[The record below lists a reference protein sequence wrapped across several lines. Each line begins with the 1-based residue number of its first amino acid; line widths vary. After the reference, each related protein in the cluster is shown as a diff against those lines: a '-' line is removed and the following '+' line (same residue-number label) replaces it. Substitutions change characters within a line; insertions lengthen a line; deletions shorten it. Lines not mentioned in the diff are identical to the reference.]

1 MSFNQ
6 PVLLEFDEKLNRIGS
21 KKLSD
26 GLSAIVHIGNDLW
39 VANDESTSIERLTLL
54 KNDYEDIIKYGSHA
68 QFPIESYITLPL
80 DSINEEGKIEE
91 IDIEGLDFKDG
102 YLWLVG
108 SHSLKRKKPDD
119 DKPGE
124 KKFKQLAKVTSDGNR
139 FLLARIPLEEKE
151 GTHIPKK
158 ETLNNGK
165 RLTAAKLPG
174 NAEGNELT
182 GILAE
187 DVHLKDFF
195 KIPGKDNGFDIEG
208 LAVGSGN
215 RIFIGL
221 RGPVLRGHAI
231 ILEVQLE
238 TRAGAPFLLKMSALN
253 PGGGMYRKH
262 ILDLDGLGIRE
273 LSIDGDDMLILA
285 GPTMDLDGPVTIF
298 RWKNYRKEDK
308 ENFVVKDALQEIL
321 QIPYGKGEDHAEG
334 MTRFLTVNDKATAL
348 LLVNDAASAAS
359 QTGGHT
365 LKANMFGLDLIKDVR

>member
-1 MSFNQ
+1 MKVNQ
-6 PVLLEFDEKLNRIGS
+6 PVLLEFDERLNEIGD

-26 GLSAIVHIGNDLW
+26 GLSAVVHIGNDLW

-54 KNDYEDIIKYGSHA
+54 NNDNEDIIKYGRHE
-68 QFPIESYITLPL
+68 QFPIENYITLPA
-80 DSINEEGKIEE
+80 DSKNEEGKIEE

-102 YLWLVG
+102 YLWLIG

-124 KKFKQLAKVTSDGNR
+124 KKFKQLAKVSSDGNR

-158 ETLNNGK
+158 ETHNNGK
-165 RLTAAKLPG
+165 RLTAAKLKG
-174 NAEGNELT
+174 DAEGNELT
-182 GILAE
+182 EILAE

-195 KIPGKDNGFDIEG
+195 NIPGKDNGFDIEG

-215 RIFIGL
+215 RVFIGL
-221 RGPVLRGHAI
+221 RGPVLRGYAI
-231 ILEVQLE
+231 ILEVQPD
-238 TRAGAPFLLKMSALN
+238 TRADAPFSLKMSALN
-253 PGGGMYRKH
+253 LDGGMYRKH
-262 ILDLDGLGIRE
+262 ILDLGGLGIRE

-285 GPTMDLDGPVTIF
+285 GPTMVLDGPVTIY
-298 RWKNYRKEDK
+298 RWKNYHKEDQ
-308 ENFVVKDALQEIL
+308 ENFVLKDALQEIL

-334 MTRFLTVNDKATAL
+334 MTRFLIGNDKATAL

-359 QTGGHT
+359 QKGACT
-365 LKANMFGLDLIKDVR
+365 LKANIFKIED